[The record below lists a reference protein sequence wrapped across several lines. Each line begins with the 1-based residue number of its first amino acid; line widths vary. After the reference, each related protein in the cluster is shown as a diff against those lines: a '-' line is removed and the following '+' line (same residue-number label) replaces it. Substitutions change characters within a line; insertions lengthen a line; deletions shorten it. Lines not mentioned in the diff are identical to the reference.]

1 MYKGDRFN
9 KQSIRDVRTQFKA
22 TETFQYMNFYL
33 CHPPGVTKGFIKGE
47 ALRLLRT
54 NSSQFTFEV
63 NMSNFKTRLQI
74 RDYPARIVEKHL
86 LYIKISDKVMSLTQ
100 KNKTPPNKIL
110 PFLTQYHPALPN
122 LQDTLMGK
130 WHLIENQLQLRE
142 IFKKPPIIS
151 YHEGKSLKDIYGG
164 LELQKGFYYIFSFL
178 LLYEWFGL
186 FHFVYSSLFYSLYS
200 SFYFYFI
207 SFRFQT
213 I

>member
-1 MYKGDRFN
+1 
-9 KQSIRDVRTQFKA
+9 
-22 TETFQYMNFYL
+22 
-33 CHPPGVTKGFIKGE
+33 
-47 ALRLLRT
+47 
-54 NSSQFTFEV
+54 
-63 NMSNFKTRLQI
+63 MSNFKTCLQI

-86 LYIKISDKVMSLTQ
+86 LYIKFSDKVMSLTQ

-164 LELQKGFYYIFSFL
+164 LELQKGF
-178 LLYEWFGL
+178 
-186 FHFVYSSLFYSLYS
+186 
-200 SFYFYFI
+200 
-207 SFRFQT
+207 
-213 I
+213 